1 MKKVLFM
8 MILLSS
14 INSKIIFDFDKNS
27 NIKDW
32 IIIDDVV
39 MGGESFSTFKL
50 NEDGFGVFEG
60 SVSLDNNGG
69 FSSVRYRFQKTELK
83 QLTSIVVKLQ
93 GDGKEYQLRIK
104 SNYSDYYSYIMPF
117 STSGEWQEIKIP
129 LKDMYPSW
137 RGRRLNQP
145 NFSEDFINEIT
156 FLIGNKKNENFK
168 LLIDKIE
175 LK

>member
-1 MKKVLFM
+1 
-8 MILLSS
+8 
-14 INSKIIFDFDKNS
+14 
-27 NIKDW
+27 
-32 IIIDDVV
+32 
-39 MGGESFSTFKL
+39 MGGECFSTFKL
-50 NEDGFGVFEG
+50 NEDSFGVFED

-83 QLTSIVVKLQ
+83 QFTSIVAKLRR
-93 GDGKEYQLRIK
+93 DGKEYQLSIK

-117 STSGEWQEIKIP
+117 STSGEWQEIKTP

-137 RGRRLNQP
+137 RRRRLNRS

-168 LLIDKIE
+168 LLIDKIK

>member
-1 MKKVLFM
+1 
-8 MILLSS
+8 MIILSS

-39 MGGESFSTFKL
+39 MGGESLSTFKL

-83 QLTSIVVKLQ
+83 QFTSIVVKLR
-93 GDGKEYQLRIK
+93 GDGKEYQVRIK
-104 SNYSDYYSYIMPF
+104 SNYNDYYSYIMPF

-145 NFSEDFINEIT
+145 NFSEDLINEIT